1 MIANAKESARRL
13 GVDTLDLLYSHCND
27 PQVPYEDQMGALK
40 QLVDEGV
47 AKAVGIS
54 RIDNADI
61 ETARNILGDRL
72 VAVQNQ
78 FSPVH
83 RDPEHTLETCEKL
96 GLAFVCWSPLGGFL
110 DPFNEHLFDRFREV
124 AKIHDCSYQ
133 RVTLAWE
140 LAQYQYLFTIPS
152 ARNPQEIQD
161 SFKASELKLSDSE
174 IDYLNGKDVD

>member
-1 MIANAKESARRL
+1 MLFRS
-13 GVDTLDLLYSHCND
+13 
-27 PQVPYEDQMGALK
+27 
-40 QLVDEGV
+40 
-47 AKAVGIS
+47 
-54 RIDNADI
+54 DI
-61 ETARNILGDRL
+61 ETAHNILGDRL

-124 AKIHDCSYQ
+124 AKSRDCSYQ